1 MPQPCPYQGV
11 ALHVLAAGELL
22 PADLAGVGPLPGVG
36 PDMFLE
42 HAGLGA
48 GPAAVLADVLA
59 RLLGLLLLLVH
70 LLSLLQGHLG
80 GPGDEDLLHS
90 RHVLGG
96 DDGLGVGREELAVVG
111 VQPWGGEGARGAWPD
126 WIN

>member
-1 MPQPCPYQGV
+1 MGLPVFVQI
-11 ALHVLAAGELL
+11 ALGLEGEAAWN
-22 PADLAGVGPLPGVG
+22 ARVGPLARVG
-36 PDMFLE
+36 PDVFLE

-80 GPGDEDLLHS
+80 GPGDEDLLHG

-96 DDGLGVGREELAVVG
+96 NDGRVGREELAVVG
-111 VQPWGGEGARGAWPD
+111 VQPGGREGARGPWPD